1 MSSYLKVKPY
11 RNEKLL
17 RMAKEAPCACCGS
30 YGTTVSAHSNWH
42 DKGMSIKAS
51 DCYIAHL
58 CFTCHSELDQGKNMT
73 KDERK
78 MMWLEAMAKTYHWL
92 MTHNYLII
100 NPIGNT
106 HGREFQ

>member
-1 MSSYLKVKPY
+1 MTSYPKSVSY
-11 RNEKLL
+11 RNPQLLKL
-17 RMAKEAPCACCGS
+17 AKLAPCACCGS
-30 YGTTVSAHSNWH
+30 YGTTVCAHSNWH
-42 DKGMSIKAS
+42 DKGMSKKAS
-51 DCYIAHL
+51 DSYTAHL

-92 MTHNYLII
+92 LTHNYLII

-106 HGREFQ
+106 EGREFQ